1 MKAFDKSGLPDPVTY
16 FEGQGLKLVGRGDW
30 RTTKCL
36 FHGGSDSMRVN
47 VDSGGWVCMACGVKG
62 GDVLA
67 FHMEYH
73 GLDFVAAAKELGAR
87 VPNGNPG
94 TQRPLPF
101 SVRDALSV
109 LRFEALLCAVA
120 ACNIARGIS
129 LTDMDR
135 QRLVQAASR
144 IEFIAREVAL

>member
-1 MKAFDKSGLPDPVTY
+1 MKAFDQSRLPNPMAY
-16 FEGQGLKLVGRGDW
+16 FEDQGLKLLGRGGW
-30 RTTKCL
+30 RTTKCP

-47 VDSGGWVCMACGVKG
+47 ATSGGWICMACGVKG

-73 GLDFVAAAKELGAR
+73 GLDFVAAAKELGAW
-87 VPNGNPG
+87 VPNGNSG
-94 TQRPLPF
+94 IQRPLPF

-144 IEFIAREVAL
+144 IEFIAREGAL